1 MGDRTWRA
9 DFVKSRR
16 DRLTIRRLR
25 SLRQS
30 DFPVHHNLAVSVTGI
45 PRFPLARP

>member
-1 MGDRTWRA
+1 MGARTWRA
-9 DFVKSRR
+9 DFEKSLRNG
-16 DRLTIRRLR
+16 LTIRRLR

-30 DFPVHHNLAVSVTGI
+30 DFPVHHNSAGSVTGI